1 MPDAN
6 VRRKPPPQM
15 PDANAHRKCPPQM
28 PDANVRR
35 KCPPQ
40 TSAANV
46 RRKCPPQMPDAN
58 VRRCRVLPRVRP
70 PAANACGEITY
81 TGCGLTRGK
90 TLQRRGLRYE
100 NNRHIYG
107 VAVLHEVRPY
117 IGCYRGP
124 NRSGRYRG
132 PNRALYIALIEYI
145 IIII

>member
-1 MPDAN
+1 MPAAN
-6 VRRKPPPQM
+6 ARRK
-15 PDANAHRKCPPQM
+15 R
-28 PDANVRR
+28 
-35 KCPPQ
+35 PPQ
-40 TSAANV
+40 TSAAN
-46 RRKCPPQMPDAN
+46 A
-58 VRRCRVLPRVRP
+58 RRCRVLPRVRP

-124 NRSGRYRG
+124 NRSGCYRGPNRSGRYRG
-132 PNRALYIALIEYI
+132 PNRALYIALIKYI

>member
-1 MPDAN
+1 MKDC
-6 VRRKPPPQM
+6 
-15 PDANAHRKCPPQM
+15 ANA
-28 PDANVRR
+28 
-35 KCPPQ
+35 
-40 TSAANV
+40 
-46 RRKCPPQMPDAN
+46 
-58 VRRCRVLPRVRP
+58 RRCRVLPRVRP
-70 PAANACGEITY
+70 PAANARRKRPREITY

-124 NRSGRYRG
+124 NRSGCYRGPNRSGRYRG
-132 PNRALYIALIEYI
+132 PNRALDIALIEYI